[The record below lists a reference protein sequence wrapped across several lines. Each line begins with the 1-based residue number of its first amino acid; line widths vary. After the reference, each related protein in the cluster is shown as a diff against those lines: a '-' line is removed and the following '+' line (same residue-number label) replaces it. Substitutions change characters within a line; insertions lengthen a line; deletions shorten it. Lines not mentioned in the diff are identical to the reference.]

1 MTVDA
6 PPGNPP
12 KRAPHRRERGAAGS
26 LRWAAIGIGWTTAAG
41 LTVASA
47 GLVLDVLRV
56 LPGGPTGAGQPP
68 FSAIAFLARTGCLT
82 AAILIA
88 RTSLRGQRRMRG
100 ACPRCGRPGTDR
112 CRATAPRWAR
122 AAGYLAVA
130 ACLTRIAA
138 EAVTWKIPATPAN
151 VTSVVVFAIGM
162 ALAGTLLPL
171 ALVHRWGRVWP
182 RWVRPVAGR
191 RVPRWLVLGPA
202 FFVSGGLTSLFGP
215 ELITMMLRPPSSFG
229 QFGVVFL
236 WLAIS
241 SYTVWGLALGIAAA
255 SYFRRTR
262 TPCALCGAGAHG
274 GRRPAQRPRVAAG
287 TSSGAAKRQT
297 SSAASNSRVERSPHS
312 GGTGVPGQ
320 A

>member
-1 MTVDA
+1 MTIDA
-6 PPGNPP
+6 PPGHP
-12 KRAPHRRERGAAGS
+12 REHAPHAQQRGPARR
-26 LRWAAIGIGWTTAAG
+26 LRWAAVGLGWATAAG
-41 LTVASA
+41 LAVASA

-56 LPGGPTGAGQPP
+56 LPGGPTGVGQPP
-68 FSAIAFLARTGCLT
+68 FSATAFLARAGCLI

-88 RTSLRGQRRMRG
+88 RTALRGRRRLRG
-100 ACPRCGRPGTDR
+100 ACSRCGRLGTDSGR
-112 CRATAPRWAR
+112 TSAPRWAM

-130 ACLTRIAA
+130 ACVTRIAA
-138 EAVTWKIPATPAN
+138 EVVTWQIPATPAN

-162 ALAGTLLPL
+162 VLAGTLLPL

-191 RVPRWLVLGPA
+191 RVPRCLVLGPA

-215 ELITMMLRPPSSFG
+215 ELIKMMLRPPSSFG
-229 QFGVVFL
+229 QFGVAFL

-255 SYFRRTR
+255 SYFQRTR
-262 TPCALCGAGAHG
+262 TPCPLCGPRAHG
-274 GRRPAQRPRVAAG
+274 GRRPGQRRRVAAG
-287 TSSGAAKRQT
+287 TSSGAAKRQI
-297 SSAASNSRVERSPHS
+297 SSDASNSGVERSPHS